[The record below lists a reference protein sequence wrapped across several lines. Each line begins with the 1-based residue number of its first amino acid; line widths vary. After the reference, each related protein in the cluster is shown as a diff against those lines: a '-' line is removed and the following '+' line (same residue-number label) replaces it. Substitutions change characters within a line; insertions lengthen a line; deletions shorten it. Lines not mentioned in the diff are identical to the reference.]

1 MKKAV
6 EDARDIAQSVLFSVD
21 AGWYERYLY
30 CDQPASYIVLGSA
43 VQLLV
48 MTYRAA
54 RSVGQRLIIRRD
66 RPEGKRLII
75 ANGG

>member
-6 EDARDIAQSVLFSVD
+6 EDAGNIARSVLFGVD
-21 AGWYERYLY
+21 AGWHERYWY

-54 RSVGQRLIIRRD
+54 RSLGQWLIIRRD

-75 ANGG
+75 ANEG